1 MLFGVYLAIRLF
13 GGRVPPDGH
22 YELRGHLV
30 EIVDVFGAFPKD
42 LLERGDTEVVKSM
55 FNEEGR
61 VDLADPLERPP
72 LESDV
77 FLPDLEPETKEVFAS
92 FLRFMMRINPADRP
106 TPDDLV
112 EHPWLTPERMLK
124 GP

>member
-1 MLFGVYLAIRLF
+1 VYRAIRLF
-13 GGRVPPDGH
+13 DGRVPPDGH

-72 LESDV
+72 LESNV
-77 FLPDLEPETKEVFAS
+77 FLPDLEPETREVFAS
-92 FLRFMMRINPADRP
+92 FLRFMARINPADRP
-106 TPDDLV
+106 TPDVFRTVNETVLA
-112 EHPWLTPERMLK
+112 RS
-124 GP
+124 